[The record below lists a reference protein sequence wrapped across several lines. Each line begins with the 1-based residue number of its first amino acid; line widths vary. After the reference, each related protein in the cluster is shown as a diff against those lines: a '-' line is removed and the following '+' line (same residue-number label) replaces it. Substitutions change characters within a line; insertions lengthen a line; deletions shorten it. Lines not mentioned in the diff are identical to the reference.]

1 MIIFSSKA
9 YGILPLVPC
18 AKAALTEKTVDPFLQ
33 LVDDSKLQAINTG
46 LDHPEKVYG
55 SKEDDDDALKALSE
69 IEITEDHSRE
79 SFASV
84 IVKMLEKSSD
94 LESSIVKEQLVKDFL
109 PDDVCLLGAQLF
121 METPGQIYQ
130 FGSKDNKSPNET
142 VPPIFTIDDDVVPD
156 ASESQTDPFELT
168 VENPGLLSVNQFL
181 DSVLET
187 TSQVGRFSLSTP
199 SDMPYKEMANH
210 CEALQMGKQQ
220 KISNFMRAQQIQEC
234 VMSCSGH
241 DSNQAKNMP
250 SYSHVEQGYSM
261 GIDLP
266 NPDALSVIILDYE
279 LLDLEIPT
287 ISIVRKLIEA
297 GIPVLVYRCCL

>member
-1 MIIFSSKA
+1 MTIFSSKA

-33 LVDDSKLQAINTG
+33 LVDDSKLQAVNTG

-109 PDDVCLLGAQLF
+109 RDD
-121 METPGQIYQ
+121 
-130 FGSKDNKSPNET
+130 T

-168 VENPGLLSVNQFL
+168 VENPSLLSVNQFL

-261 GIDLP
+261 VLP
-266 NPDALSVIILDYE
+266 
-279 LLDLEIPT
+279 
-287 ISIVRKLIEA
+287 
-297 GIPVLVYRCCL
+297 